1 MKPGVRFFLRIVLL
15 LASIATLFSW
25 GWIDRHTSP
34 AVATSSIVLVLLS
47 LSALHAHIPCVQCGQ
62 RDSLRTWATR
72 RLLGFRGML
81 RRESGERACLWC
93 RRSLEAAGPP
103 S

>member
-1 MKPGVRFFLRIVLL
+1 MKPGVRFSLRIVLL
-15 LASIATLFSW
+15 IASVVTLTSW
-25 GWIDRHTSP
+25 GWIERHTSP

-72 RLLGFRGML
+72 RVLGFRGML
-81 RRESGERACLWC
+81 RPSSGEGACLWC
-93 RRSLEAAGPP
+93 RRPLEASEPP
-103 S
+103 A